1 MIVYSSKNNLPAIAQ
16 TINSLGKYLYK
27 NLSGAIDYKKS
38 SNMFDIYTLVLYAIP
53 YEFLKKYNIT
63 EDKYKEV
70 YEMVVNINLTTYQQ
84 KIRVN
89 LIEVSP
95 DEITI
100 GSQTF
105 DLERL
110 RKKNPNQQAYFDII
124 KTSISDYMVRR
135 LEKYYEDYDFLY

>member
-1 MIVYSSKNNLPAIAQ
+1 MIIYSTKQLPAISQ

-53 YEFLKKYNIT
+53 AKFLKRYNIT
-63 EDKYKEV
+63 DDKYKEV
-70 YEMVVNINLTTYQQ
+70 YEMVVNINLTTYGQ

-95 DEITI
+95 NETTL

-105 DLERL
+105 DLEKL
-110 RKKNPNQQAYFDII
+110 RKQNPNQQVYFDTIQN
-124 KTSISDYMVRR
+124 SISDYLVRR
-135 LEKYYEDYDFLY
+135 LEKRYEDYDFLY

>member
-1 MIVYSSKNNLPAIAQ
+1 MIIYASKNNLPAIAQ

-27 NLSGAIDYKKS
+27 NLGGAIDYKKS

-53 YEFLKKYNIT
+53 HEFLKKYKIT

-105 DLERL
+105 DLEKL

-124 KTSISDYMVRR
+124 KTSISDYMIRR